1 MLNPFANPA
10 FSMAALTA
18 AINLIPNRYGRLQ
31 ELDLFPEKPVRSRQ
45 ILVEEKAGVLT
56 LLPTRPPGSPGT
68 LAAHD
73 KRRVRSFVAPHIPH
87 DDVVLPEEVS
97 GLRAFGS
104 ETELESVA
112 GVIAERLETMRNKH
126 AITLEHL
133 RMGALKGQILD

>member
-56 LLPTRPPGSPGT
+56 LLLSAVRLSEQLGLQLQIHEVPAKLQE
-68 LAAHD
+68 LA
-73 KRRVRSFVAPHIPH
+73 RVYGVDAALWPELAPQ
-87 DDVVLPEEVS
+87 L
-97 GLRAFGS
+97 
-104 ETELESVA
+104 
-112 GVIAERLETMRNKH
+112 
-126 AITLEHL
+126 
-133 RMGALKGQILD
+133 